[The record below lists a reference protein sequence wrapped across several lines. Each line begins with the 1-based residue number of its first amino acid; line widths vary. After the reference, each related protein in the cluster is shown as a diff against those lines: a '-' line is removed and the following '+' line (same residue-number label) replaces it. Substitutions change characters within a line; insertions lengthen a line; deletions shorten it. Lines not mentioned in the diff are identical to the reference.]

1 MAGYAAELVEGGF
14 AIEVADAPLLHT
26 GLDLAD
32 VAHVLELADQ
42 GIAPPEAVARLLAVL
57 LRSHATDPHSFGY
70 DPQYGESYNCRE
82 RVFVAQIG
90 DDTGWLHAGRTRR
103 EAVRIALRLRLRRDV
118 ADLIDAAIAFC
129 TATAELAA
137 RHTETY
143 LVDQTYLQH
152 AQPSTFGH
160 WLLSF
165 ADPVARDVER
175 LFTELDWINRSPGGA
190 GSVNG
195 PRLSYDRER
204 VARRLG
210 FDGVIEHTR
219 DAMWQ
224 ADGLLTLTATV
235 AGMVTTLAKMAEDLE
250 IWSSAEF
257 DHVEL
262 AAGHTRSSVL
272 MPQKRNPYALT
283 MVRGVAGVLI
293 GRLTGLF
300 AVQKT
305 PSARSDN
312 LIFAYGEVPRAVADA
327 TRTTRLMA
335 GVVAGLTVHRERML
349 EDLLSGYA
357 CATDLADHVMTACG
371 VPYRTAYRVVGATVR
386 AAADDGIPAAKIT
399 GEMLDA
405 AAVALG
411 GEPLGL
417 AGADLSSVLD
427 PAAIVAS
434 RTAPGGAAPERV
446 AAMAAGRLAA
456 ARTAAARLTQ
466 RRAAL
471 DRAEDALLAAA
482 RAGAGPT
489 TPTDP
494 EHSARART

>member
-1 MAGYAAELVEGGF
+1 MAGYAPELVEGGF

-32 VAHVLELADQ
+32 IAHVLELADQ
-42 GIAPPEAVARLLAVL
+42 GIAPPEAVARLLAVQ
-57 LRSHATDPHSFGY
+57 LRSHATDPDAFGY
-70 DPQYGESYNCRE
+70 DPRYGESYNCRE

-118 ADLIDAAIAFC
+118 AALIDAAIGFC

-175 LFTELDWINRSPGGA
+175 LFTELDWVNRSPAGA

-195 PRLSYDRER
+195 PRLPYDRER

-262 AAGHTRSSVL
+262 AEGHTRSSVL
-272 MPQKRNPYALT
+272 MPQKRLS
-283 MVRGVAGVLI
+283 LI
-293 GRLTGLF
+293 H
-300 AVQKT
+300 
-305 PSARSDN
+305 
-312 LIFAYGEVPRAVADA
+312 I
-327 TRTTRLMA
+327 
-335 GVVAGLTVHRERML
+335 
-349 EDLLSGYA
+349 
-357 CATDLADHVMTACG
+357 
-371 VPYRTAYRVVGATVR
+371 
-386 AAADDGIPAAKIT
+386 
-399 GEMLDA
+399 
-405 AAVALG
+405 
-411 GEPLGL
+411 
-417 AGADLSSVLD
+417 
-427 PAAIVAS
+427 
-434 RTAPGGAAPERV
+434 
-446 AAMAAGRLAA
+446 
-456 ARTAAARLTQ
+456 
-466 RRAAL
+466 
-471 DRAEDALLAAA
+471 
-482 RAGAGPT
+482 
-489 TPTDP
+489 
-494 EHSARART
+494 